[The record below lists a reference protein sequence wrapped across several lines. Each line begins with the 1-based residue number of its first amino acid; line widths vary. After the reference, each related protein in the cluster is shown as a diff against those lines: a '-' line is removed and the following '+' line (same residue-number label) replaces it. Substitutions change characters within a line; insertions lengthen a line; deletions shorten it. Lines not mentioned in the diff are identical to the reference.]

1 MRRLSGA
8 ADVVVTTG
16 RSWATLARSRRR
28 LGYLSCAE
36 VVAELP
42 RILDDGLPAAAP
54 LVVHVESCLPCQ
66 AELARY
72 RRLVRLLRQ
81 LASAEVEPPPGVV
94 ADILSA
100 VGSAAQ
106 RRMIRSLLHGR
117 SLAYAGAVVAAGGAA
132 AGLVVL
138 ARAHARHVVP
148 AGAGAIVMVP
158 GMLGAQPRG
167 GRERP
172 RRGQ

>member
-1 MRRLSGA
+1 VNRLSGA
-8 ADVVVTTG
+8 ASAVLTAG
-16 RSWATLARSRRR
+16 RSWASLARPRRR
-28 LGYLSCAE
+28 LGFVSCAE
-36 VVAELP
+36 VASELP
-42 RILDDGLPAAAP
+42 RILDAGLPASAP
-54 LVVHVESCLPCQ
+54 LVFHVETCLACQ

-72 RRLVRLLRQ
+72 RRLVRLLHQ
-81 LASAEVEPPPGVV
+81 LAAAEIEPPPSVV
-94 ADILSA
+94 ADVLSV

-106 RRMIRSLLHGR
+106 RRMIRSVLTGR

-132 AGLVVL
+132 AGLVML
-138 ARAHARHVVP
+138 ARAHVRPVVP

-172 RRGQ
+172 R

>member
-1 MRRLSGA
+1 VNRLSGA
-8 ADVVVTTG
+8 AGVVVSTG
-16 RSWATLARSRRR
+16 RSWASLARPRRR
-28 LGYLSCAE
+28 FGFVSCAE
-36 VVAELP
+36 VVSDLP
-42 RILDDGLPAAAP
+42 RILDEGLPAAAP
-54 LVVHVESCLPCQ
+54 LVAHVETCLACQ

-72 RRLVRLLRQ
+72 RRLMRLLRQ
-81 LASAEVEPPPGVV
+81 LAAAEVEPPPSVV
-94 ADILSA
+94 ADVLSA

-106 RRMIRSLLHGR
+106 RRMIRSVLTGR

-132 AGLVVL
+132 AGLVML
-138 ARAHARHVVP
+138 ARAHARPVVP

-172 RRGQ
+172 R